1 MEDLVAFL
9 RARLDR
15 DEAVARACMSA
26 SWKVTA
32 GGRVR
37 VDSWPE
43 TAGDA
48 PGHPERQGFVASAE
62 NEAYAE
68 HIVRHDPRR
77 VLRRVEAQR
86 KAVALYEK
94 EQWARQRGVPGSG
107 VLETVL
113 RDLASQYSDH
123 PAYRP
128 EWA

>member
-26 SWKVTA
+26 AWKVAA
-32 GGRVR
+32 GGTVR
-37 VDSWPE
+37 VDP
-43 TAGDA
+43 AGEA
-48 PGHPERQGFVASAE
+48 APERAFVATAE

-68 HIVRHDPRR
+68 HIARMDPHR
-77 VLRRVEAQR
+77 VLRQAGAQR
-86 KAVALYEK
+86 RLIALYEK
-94 EQWARQRGVPGSG
+94 ERWARQRGVPGGG
-107 VLETVL
+107 VLEDVL
-113 RDLASQYSDH
+113 RGLASQYSDH